1 MKREAVI
8 DPSLEKTLLSLHAAM
23 DVGSFWKAIQQLLA
37 AAIPNRLIGLMLQP
51 NPILPMIARWTLPM
65 PDGFFAA
72 EPLENYIA
80 AQQRQRFVRISDLF
94 SNRSSLMKSAFY
106 RRYMAPQKCAYGVC
120 LFFWKHQR
128 LICVIAI
135 MRTATQ
141 GDFSPAEMNLLRQ
154 LYPQFLTALCRLRS
168 LEREH
173 SLRMDLEEFLSR
185 LPLPTIL
192 LRWNL
197 KPIYQNQA
205 ARDFCAVW
213 EKGPEDG
220 ATDESDLTDSVR
232 DFGSMP
238 SAQTTMGARAT
249 PYCATNRLQRKTG
262 ASSAIA
268 AFASDDSFE
277 TAQFVRRSAAAFS
290 YRVRRFAPS
299 GCSSG
304 AEPASSR
311 LPHLVRLTRREQE
324 VARLVCEGRSN
335 QEIAE
340 NARLSLPMVKKHLH
354 AIFRK
359 LEVTSRSRLIALMHV
374 IRVAAIYS
382 SRQLR
387 LVRRLLANAAA
398 VGDFAMHPSTKD
410 PHRPE
415 SAPPDRRCT
424 AD

>member
-1 MKREAVI
+1 MKRTSRVGMKREAVI

-65 PDGFFAA
+65 PDGFFTA
-72 EPLENYIA
+72 EPLENHIA
-80 AQQRQRFVRISDLF
+80 AQQRQRSVRISDLF

-120 LFFWKHQR
+120 LFFWKRQR
-128 LICVIAI
+128 RICVIVI

-141 GDFSPAEMNLLRQ
+141 GDFSPVEMNLIRQ

-173 SLRMDLEEFLSR
+173 SLRMDLEGFLSR

-197 KPIYQNQA
+197 KPIYQNRA

-213 EKGPEDG
+213 EKGPEDAQLTK
-220 ATDESDLTDSVR
+220 ATSPI
-232 DFGSMP
+232 P
-238 SAQTTMGARAT
+238 SEILDRCRLLKQQWAQAQRPIAPQTGFKEERVHHPRSPHLRAT
-249 PYCATNRLQRKTG
+249 LQLKQLSSCGVAQPHFLIECEDLRRHAVPSTG
-262 ASSAIA
+262 PAASA
-268 AFASDDSFE
+268 
-277 TAQFVRRSAAAFS
+277 
-290 YRVRRFAPS
+290 
-299 GCSSG
+299 
-304 AEPASSR
+304 R

-335 QEIAE
+335 QEIADD
-340 NARLSLPMVKKHLH
+340 ACLSLPMVKKHLH

-359 LEVTSRSRLIALMHV
+359 LEVNSRSRLIALM
-374 IRVAAIYS
+374 R
-382 SRQLR
+382 
-387 LVRRLLANAAA
+387 
-398 VGDFAMHPSTKD
+398 
-410 PHRPE
+410 
-415 SAPPDRRCT
+415 
-424 AD
+424 